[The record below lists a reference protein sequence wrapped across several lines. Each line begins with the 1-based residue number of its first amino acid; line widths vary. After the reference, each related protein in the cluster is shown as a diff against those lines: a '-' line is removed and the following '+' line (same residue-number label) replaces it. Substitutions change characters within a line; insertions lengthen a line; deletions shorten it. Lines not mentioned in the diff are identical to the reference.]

1 MLWFDGGV
9 FACHNR
15 SLMFTPLTTSWTN
28 LKPNVRGALL
38 VTGGAFFLVMMA
50 PLAKY
55 LSQSLPVAEI
65 VFVRFL
71 AGFLVLFPVI
81 WRRGFENL
89 RTGKIHLHLMRGG
102 IGYLGNLA
110 FFFAI
115 AHIAIGDAITIQFSR
130 PLFMVLIAGLFL
142 GEVVGRR
149 RISVTL
155 IGFLGI
161 IMITRPFGGG
171 FEPWVLVAVGGAV
184 SSTLV
189 ALLIKLLTRTEDTLV
204 IMFYFAF
211 FTTLLAAIPALI
223 AWQPPTALEWG
234 LLILTGTF
242 GIVGQSMF
250 THGLGAGEISFV
262 LPFDYLRIVFGFIF
276 GIAWFNEIPAPWS
289 YAGAATIVLS
299 SIYLLKTEARK
310 KT

>member
-1 MLWFDGGV
+1 MSHPFLEQL
-9 FACHNR
+9 R
-15 SLMFTPLTTSWTN
+15 SLE
-28 LKPNVRGALL
+28 
-38 VTGGAFFLVMMA
+38 
-50 PLAKY
+50 
-55 LSQSLPVAEI
+55 LPVAHH
-65 VFVRFL
+65 
-71 AGFLVLFPVI
+71 VLFGSGPLLA
-81 WRRGFENL
+81 RGWIDDA
-89 RTGKIHLHLMRGG
+89 GDIDVVARGAAWARAQELG
-102 IGYLGNLA
+102 EVEYLA
-110 FFFAI
+110 EWDVSVV
-115 AHIAIGDAITIQFSR
+115 AIGDAITIQFSR
-130 PLFMVLIAGLFL
+130 PLLMVLIAGLFL

-189 ALLIKLLTRTEDTLV
+189 ALLIKMLTRTEDTLV

-250 THGLGAGEISFV
+250 THGLGTGETRFV

-276 GIAWFNEIPAPWS
+276 GIAWLNEIPALWS

-299 SIYLLKTEARK
+299 SIYLLKTEARR